1 MGSHTTQSLDLGK
14 KITLDEHGIL
24 NVPNHPEINIKEDK
38 AGVWKVVQAVFDT
51 AVEKAYDG
59 DKQIH
64 WQTIGGSENASDVSC
79 IGLNLDIETSNVLS
93 VLYSGALLMRH
104 LAWTEAAGLVQ
115 DSLATVLESKTIP
128 QGTELFC
135 ECEEVSPADFCAAV
149 IEHMGDEAVFDVDA
163 AQYDALAAKFKEE
176 FESATENTVEVTKKA
191 MEKARKKL
199 TEAGQ
204 FTEEKGEKLKA
215 FLEHDL
221 TRLAQEMSK
230 GAKAKLNPTRLG
242 TGALASMSKLL
253 HKTGLAISSF
263 ADKADASLACKSG
276 EITSAGKLVC
286 NDCGNAMN
294 FKKTGRIPPCPKCHK
309 TEFTKGY

>member
-1 MGSHTTQSLDLGK
+1 MVTNTTEPTDLGE
-14 KITLDEHGIL
+14 KITINEHGIL
-24 NVPNHPEINIKEDK
+24 DVPNHPFITISHSENSIWQGVQSVFDAAVDK
-38 AGVWKVVQAVFDT
+38 AYAD
-51 AVEKAYDG
+51 E
-59 DKQIH
+59 KQIH
-64 WQTIGGSENASDVSC
+64 WLVGSSDKPLDVSC
-79 IGLNLDIETSNVLS
+79 IGLNLEASKDNVLS
-93 VLYSGALLMRH
+93 ILYSGSLLMRY
-104 LAWTEAAGLVQ
+104 LEWNEAANLVQ
-115 DSLATVLESKTIP
+115 ESLDSVLQSKMIP
-128 QGTELFC
+128 QGSELFC
-135 ECEEVSPADFCAAV
+135 DCEKVSPSSFCEAMV
-149 IEHMGDEAVFDVDA
+149 EYLDDEAVFDVDA
-163 AQYDALAAKFKEE
+163 AQYDALAEKFKEE
-176 FESATENTVEVTKKA
+176 FESATDNTVEITKKA
-191 MEKARKKL
+191 LEKARQKL

-204 FTEEKGEKLKA
+204 FTEEKGEKLKT

-253 HKTGLAISSF
+253 HKTGVAISGF

-286 NDCGNAMN
+286 NHCGNKMN